1 MPTLVE
7 LLCLTIMR
15 YWTDETKHVIGNLVL
30 LVRVGDHG
38 CQENKRTV
46 AYDDPKKE
54 SVKCFFQAHNKI
66 GQNSFKVSMARVFEF
81 PFTDIL
87 THVNLAVSD
96 SGSTSLSLKRSTR
109 KSSKA

>member
-96 SGSTSLSLKRSTR
+96 SGSTLLSLKRITR